1 MGYLE
6 LDVADLVEQFLMSF
20 ILGVLVL
27 LEIVV
32 GGFDSEDLEDLAVV
46 LDCVGVGCGQLGR
59 LVLELL
65 SGFLGLFESELGG
78 FVLFVVVF

>member
-6 LDVADLVEQFLMSF
+6 LDVADLVEEFLMSF

-46 LDCVGVGCGQLGR
+46 LDC
-59 LVLELL
+59 
-65 SGFLGLFESELGG
+65 
-78 FVLFVVVF
+78 